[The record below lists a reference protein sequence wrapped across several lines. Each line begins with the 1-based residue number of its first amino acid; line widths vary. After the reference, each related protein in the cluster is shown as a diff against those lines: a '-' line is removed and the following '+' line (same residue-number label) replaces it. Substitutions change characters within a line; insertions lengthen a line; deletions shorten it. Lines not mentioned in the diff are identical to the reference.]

1 MATASGL
8 DARAAAGGPQAEGP
22 QVEGSQAE
30 GSAGEEHAAF
40 RAALLDARL
49 LVGTGVDGLYLRSDR
64 FESVV
69 GGIDRL
75 VSEAAAGEVGERLH
89 FPLVVPRSLLERTDY
104 LRSFPDLAGT
114 VTSFL
119 GDEADHMALLDTM
132 AGGEEW
138 AGHLAPTDLALC
150 SAGCHPLFPTLAGRL
165 DGARRFEV
173 FGQIFR
179 HEPSI
184 DPARMQSFRQHEVV
198 YVGDAEGAL
207 AHRDRWVGRGRE
219 LLERLGLEV
228 EPVVANDPFFGR
240 AGAILAAGQQEE
252 ALKIELVATVAS
264 ASRPTPIA
272 SANCHRDHF
281 GVAFA
286 ITTPS
291 GEPAHSACVGFG
303 VERITLALLRA
314 HGLDLEAWPGPVRER
329 LGL

>member
-1 MATASGL
+1 MPEVRTPSAVEPPGGI
-8 DARAAAGGPQAEGP
+8 AGRVE
-22 QVEGSQAE
+22 EGSVA
-30 GSAGEEHAAF
+30 EEHAAF
-40 RAALLDARL
+40 RAALLEARL
-49 LVGTGVDGLYLRSDR
+49 LVETGVDGLYLRSDR
-64 FESVV
+64 FEAVV
-69 GGIDRL
+69 AGIDRL
-75 VSEAAAGEVGERLH
+75 VTEAAAGEVGERLH

-104 LRSFPDLAGT
+104 LRSFPDLAGA

-119 GDEADHMALLDTM
+119 GGEGDHAALLETM
-132 AGGEEW
+132 AEGTEW

-150 SAGCHPLFPTLAGRL
+150 SAGCHPLYPSLAGRL
-165 DGARRFEV
+165 DGARRVEV

-184 DPARMQSFRQHEVV
+184 DPARMQAFRQHEVV
-198 YVGDAEGAL
+198 YVGDPEGAR
-207 AHRDRWVGRGRE
+207 AHRDRWVARAE
-219 LLERLGLEV
+219 ALLEGLGLAV

-240 AGAILAAGQQEE
+240 AGAILAADQREE
-252 ALKIELVATVAS
+252 ALKIELVATVAA
-264 ASRPTPIA
+264 ASKPTPIA

-286 ITTPS
+286 ITAPS

-314 HGLDLEAWPGPVRER
+314 HGLDLGAWPAPVRER